1 MRQTKQL
8 KSASPK
14 RSRNAVATRAAI
26 LQSARRAFAR
36 AGYDGAGVREI
47 AKDAGVTAMMINRYF
62 GSKEQLFADVLVEVM
77 KSPTILA
84 ADNLRSENI
93 AEIFAAALVEITK
106 AGATPLEGFLIMMYS
121 AASRSAADI
130 GREQIQSNYQKLLAS
145 VLRGEQ
151 REERAALVFALIA
164 GVQVMRQI
172 IALPALANA
181 DPRKLTRLLRPLFE
195 QLLGETSLAPAQV
208 SSTRE

>member
-1 MRQTKQL
+1 L
-8 KSASPK
+8 KPKKHAKPAVPK
-14 RSRNAVATRAAI
+14 RSRNAEATRDAI

-47 AKDAGVTAMMINRYF
+47 AREAGVTAMMINRYF

-77 KSPTILA
+77 QTPTILA
-84 ADNLRSENI
+84 ADNLRSANI
-93 AEIFAAALVEITK
+93 AENFAAALVEITK
-106 AGATPLEGFLIMMYS
+106 VGETPLEGFLIMMYS
-121 AASRSAADI
+121 AASQAAADI
-130 GREQIQSNYQKLLAS
+130 GREQIQNNYQKLLAS

-172 IALPALANA
+172 IALPALAAA
-181 DPRKLTRLLRPLFE
+181 DPRKLTRLLKPLFE
-195 QLLGETSLAPAQV
+195 QLLGEPRSP
-208 SSTRE
+208 